1 MERSGWVRVRGKCD
15 SVWKELRDVFTRIVR
30 VRFWNGVGIPDME
43 WIFKRDRVIR
53 NKSFGGGGSL

>member
-30 VRFWNGVGIPDME
+30 VRFWSGVGIPGSGVD
-43 WIFKRDRVIR
+43 FKRDRVIR
-53 NKSFGGGGSL
+53 NQSFRGGGTL